1 MNNVLLGAID
11 SDILYS
17 GSLPSDRMQYKSG
30 GVVTT
35 GPTGEASS
43 YKAGGE
49 LITLPNIPP
58 PPPGGVVS
66 LPKPEDIAVPV
77 PTETPTEQP
86 TGSGRKNMLLYG
98 IGAVV
103 LAYLLFRKK

>member
-17 GSLPSDRMQYKSG
+17 GSLPSDRMQYSSG

-35 GPTGEASS
+35 GPTGEASA

-66 LPKPEDIAVPV
+66 LPTESGEPVPV
-77 PTETPTEQP
+77 PTETTTES
-86 TGSGRKNMLLYG
+86 TSGRKNMLLYG

>member
-11 SDILYS
+11 MGASP
-17 GSLPSDRMQYKSG
+17 LP
-30 GVVTT
+30 T
-35 GPTGEASS
+35 GPLPVENLPYTP
-43 YKAGGE
+43 GGE
-49 LITLPNIPP
+49 VSLPNIPP
-58 PPPGGVVS
+58 VPPGGVVS

>member
-11 SDILYS
+11 MG
-17 GSLPSDRMQYKSG
+17 GSPLP
-30 GVVTT
+30 T
-35 GPTGEASS
+35 GPLPVDNLPYTP
-43 YKAGGE
+43 GGE
-49 LITLPNIPP
+49 VSLPNIPP

-66 LPKPEDIAVPV
+66 LPTESGEPVPV
-77 PTETPTEQP
+77 PTETTTEQP